1 MSSLE
6 GKVAFITGAGR
17 GQGRSHAVRLARAGA
32 DVVAVDVCADFDTVP
47 YPMATRAELDETVA
61 LVEKEGRRAL
71 GVVADTRDLAA
82 LRAAAARATDELGGI
97 DIVLAN
103 AGITSWI
110 GDESDEHAA
119 RVWGDV
125 LGVCLTGTW
134 NTLRA
139 TTPLL
144 VQQGRGG
151 SVVIT
156 SSTAGL
162 KGFGGGAAGAD
173 AYTAAKTG
181 VIGLMKS
188 YACALAPHGIRV
200 NTVHPT
206 GTRTMMVTNDAFQ
219 ELLAVVGDLAADA
232 YRNAMPVDLIE
243 PGDVS
248 EAIAWLVSDEA
259 RYVTGVQLPVD
270 AGFMAR

>member
-32 DVVAVDVCADFDTVP
+32 DVVAVDVCRDFDTVP
-47 YPMATRAELDETVA
+47 YPMASRAELDETVA
-61 LVEKEGRRAL
+61 LVEKEGRRAI

-82 LRAAAARATDELGGI
+82 LRAAAARAVDELGGL

-103 AGITSWI
+103 AGVTSWI
-110 GDESDEHAA
+110 GDEADERAA
-119 RVWGDV
+119 RVWDEV
-125 LGVCLTGTW
+125 LGICLTGTW

-139 TTPLL
+139 TAPLM

-181 VIGLMKS
+181 IIGLMKS
-188 YACALAPHGIRV
+188 YASALAPQRIRV

-232 YRNAMPVDLIE
+232 YRNAMPVELIE
-243 PGDVS
+243 PEDVS

-259 RYVTGVQLPVD
+259 RYITGVQLPVD